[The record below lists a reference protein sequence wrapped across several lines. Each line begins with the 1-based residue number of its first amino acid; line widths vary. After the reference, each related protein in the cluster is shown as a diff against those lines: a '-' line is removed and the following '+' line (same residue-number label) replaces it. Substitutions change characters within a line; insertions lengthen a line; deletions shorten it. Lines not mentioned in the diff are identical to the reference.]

1 MSQTHVPCCSEL
13 PGEFS
18 NLSPIY
24 PSIHPSI
31 VHPSNHPSSI
41 HPTIH
46 NPSIHL
52 FTPLTS
58 LTHLLTSHNA
68 PLIHSRSYAR
78 EIRHISTK
86 SIKCSR
92 CRYDDEAQWGHK
104 VTWSVQGLQWGDG
117 PRGVGSTLPTSLRLL
132 VCRGETSAPGR
143 PPSQHIPSSL

>member
-1 MSQTHVPCCSEL
+1 MAEGIRNKGMPLVQPSLVCLARVPCCSEL

-31 VHPSNHPSSI
+31 VHPSFIHNPSI
-41 HPTIH
+41 HPTIPH
-46 NPSIHL
+46 PSIHL

-78 EIRHISTK
+78 ERRHISTK
-86 SIKCSR
+86 SIKRSW
-92 CRYDDEAQWGHK
+92 CRYDDEARWGHK
-104 VTWSVQGLQWGDG
+104 VTWSVQGLQWGAVLEG
-117 PRGVGSTLPTSLRLL
+117 LAAPSPRL
-132 VCRGETSAPGR
+132 
-143 PPSQHIPSSL
+143 